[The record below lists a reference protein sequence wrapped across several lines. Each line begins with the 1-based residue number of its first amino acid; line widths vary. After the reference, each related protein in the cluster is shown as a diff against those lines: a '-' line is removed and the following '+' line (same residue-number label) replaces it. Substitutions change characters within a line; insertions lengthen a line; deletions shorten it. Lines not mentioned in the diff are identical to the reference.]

1 MLTLHSVVE
10 EVLQL
15 SDGCRV
21 LHRSSSGQLRILLV
35 PAHRSLVLVDSL
47 ILHQLEGGLIR
58 LLVRVKS

>member
-15 SDGCRV
+15 SDGRGV
-21 LHRSSSGQLRILLV
+21 LHRCSSGQLRILLV
-35 PAHRSLVLVDSL
+35 PAHRNLVLVDSL